1 MGLEI
6 IIKAKEN
13 SVFVV
18 FPKGEI
24 NTETHQV
31 LEDQM
36 KEVVAKARAIVLE
49 MKEVSYISSMGL
61 SAIFRIKLAIE
72 ERGGTIALVNM
83 QPRVQLVFD
92 TMGILSP
99 QMFASLTEADEY
111 LDKFLSGVQNGTIKP
126 REPLQ

>member
-6 IIKAKEN
+6 IIKVKEN

-24 NTETHQV
+24 NTETHQI

-36 KEVVAKARAIVLE
+36 KEVVAKAKAIILE
-49 MKEVSYISSMGL
+49 MKDVSYISSMGL